1 MTNYQTAI
9 KRINETKTS
18 LGVKRLTRDFANY
31 YELGFFTEKE
41 FIKDASCVFETID
54 PVRNRYMFLKYP
66 NIN

>member
-41 FIKDASCVFETID
+41 FIKLDYKLLDRIDAILNE
-54 PVRNRYMFLKYP
+54 K
-66 NIN
+66 

>member
-9 KRINETKTS
+9 KRIHQTKTS

-41 FIKDASCVFETID
+41 FIKLDYKLLDQLDAILNE
-54 PVRNRYMFLKYP
+54 K
-66 NIN
+66 

>member
-31 YELGFFTEKE
+31 YELGLFTEKE
-41 FIKDASCVFETID
+41 FIKLDCKLLDQLDAILNS
-54 PVRNRYMFLKYP
+54 K
-66 NIN
+66 

>member
-18 LGVKRLTRDFANY
+18 LGVRRLTRSLANC

-41 FIKDASCVFETID
+41 FIKLDYKLLDRINALLDA
-54 PVRNRYMFLKYP
+54 K
-66 NIN
+66 